1 MAPSSLLVDRVK
13 PGYVAPEKPKSLKAV
28 QLVIA
33 PFSNAQGSTYS
44 TLILADDGGVYRYD
58 PHCEGWI
65 PWPMTV
71 ADCRMEHK
79 GKR

>member
-1 MAPSSLLVDRVK
+1 MAASPVSVGCNVSSK
-13 PGYVAPEKPKSLKAV
+13 PATVKAV

-33 PFSNAQGSTYS
+33 PFSNPNGSSSYS
-44 TLILADDGGVYRYD
+44 TFILGDDGVVYRYD